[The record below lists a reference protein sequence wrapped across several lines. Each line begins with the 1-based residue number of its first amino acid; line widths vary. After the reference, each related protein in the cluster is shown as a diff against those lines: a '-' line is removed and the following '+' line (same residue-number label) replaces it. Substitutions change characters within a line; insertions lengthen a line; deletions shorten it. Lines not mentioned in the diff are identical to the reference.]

1 MMEAWLTYK
10 DERVRLPI
18 TPLYDIPHPMQHSE
32 EYLHE
37 LSSIHLIGKRG
48 LREATFDSFFPAQP
62 HDFVDFGDVNFD
74 DPYYYVR
81 KIEEW
86 ARTGDPL
93 RLILTETPHNF
104 EVLINA
110 FSAGEP
116 DGSGDVAYTL
126 ELKEYVR
133 LKIEEY
139 SIPIKERTVAEWYR
153 WVEQAK
159 IEAGVKTEKELYE
172 TKWAKAKALTGE
184 GENYKILDKALAALK
199 AKPEEAKKAA
209 EAYNRKIKLQPVA
222 KPDSSDGMMGSAD
235 PALAGGPVSSK
246 GEKMMWPSTSRSQT
260 SSFGPRRRPTKG
272 ASKNHKGIDIGAPKG
287 SPAMAAMSGRVVK
300 TQTGFNGGRGNYI
313 IVDHGNGVQ
322 TLYQHLS
329 TIEVRVGQAVRQ
341 GQRIGGVGNTGVGTG
356 AHLHF
361 EVHRNGVPVNPR
373 NYV

>member
-1 MMEAWLTYK
+1 MIEVWLTYK
-10 DERVRLPI
+10 DERLRLPI
-18 TPLYDIPHPMQHSE
+18 TPLYEIPHPMQHTE

-37 LSSIHLIGKRG
+37 LSSIHLIGQRG
-48 LREATFDSFFPAQP
+48 LREVSFDSFFPAQP
-62 HDFVDFGDVNFD
+62 HDFVDFGDVHFD

-86 ARTGDPL
+86 ARTGDPI

-133 LKIEEY
+133 IKIDEY
-139 SIPIKERTVAEWYR
+139 RIPIKERTVAEWYR
-153 WVEQAK
+153 WVEEAK
-159 IEAGVKTEKELYE
+159 KEAGVKTEKELYE
-172 TKWAKAKALTGE
+172 TKWAKAKSLTGE
-184 GENYKILDKALAALK
+184 GENYKLLDKALEALK

-209 EAYNRKIKLQPVA
+209 AAYNRKIKLQPKQKA
-222 KPDSSDGMMGSAD
+222 DATSDEMGSND
-235 PALAGGPVSSK
+235 PPLAGGPIAPSN
-246 GEKMMWPSTSRSQT
+246 EKMIWPSTSHRQT
-260 SSFGPRRRPTKG
+260 SGFGPRRRPTKG
-272 ASKNHKGIDIGAPKG
+272 ASRNHKGIDIGAPTG

-300 TQTGFNGGRGNYI
+300 AKSGYNGGRGNYI
-313 IVDHGNGVQ
+313 VIDHGNGTQ

-329 TIEVRVGQAVRQ
+329 TIEVRVGQNVKQ

-356 AHLHF
+356 SHLHF
-361 EVHRNGVPVNPR
+361 EVHKNGVPVNPR